1 MVNKMITRTFTISP
15 VNLDMV
21 KARLDKLSKK
31 AVKLG
36 IPVPVITETREW
48 KEKKV
53 KINNLGKEI
62 IEWKPRL
69 DVTVSSEEI
78 KYGEYTHIA
87 SLDHTIG
94 TSPIINMV
102 PGYTL
107 PETYYN
113 AGCNCDHCGINRYR
127 KNTYIFK
134 SIDGY
139 KQVGSSCLKE
149 FFGIDPTANLEF
161 VKSLNDI
168 SEWNDESFGGY
179 IAPEYDIK
187 MALTI
192 AYNLVLEHG
201 YVSNKIA
208 MEKDIESTASLT
220 SFYYYPPMMNDA
232 DEQIAYQNF
241 MDKVHNTDETII
253 DGIISWGKEH
263 FMGSTGEYA
272 HNMRII
278 LDLESVPRKY
288 LGYLVSVIAC
298 YNKSKVESKVSKRFD
313 NAFIGTVGSKITV
326 NVLVN
331 KIIEIAG
338 NYGYSYVNLMSEVE
352 TGNIIVWISSSM
364 KLSEGSNVTL
374 KGTIKALNNRNGN
387 GVLQNQTI
395 MTRCKVVE

>member
-1 MVNKMITRTFTISP
+1 MVNKMITRTITISP
-15 VNLDMV
+15 TNLDMV

-36 IPVPVITETREW
+36 IPVPVITETKEW

-53 KINNLGKEI
+53 KRNNLGKEI
-62 IEWKPRL
+62 IEWIPRL
-69 DVTVSSEEI
+69 DVTVSCEEI
-78 KYGEYTHIA
+78 KYGNYIHIA

-134 SIDGY
+134 SDEGY

-149 FFGIDPTANLEF
+149 FFGIDPSANLEF
-161 VKSLNDI
+161 TKSFNDI

-187 MALTI
+187 MALLI

-201 YVSNKIA
+201 YVSNKVA

-241 MDKVHNTDETII
+241 MDKVYATDSSII
-253 DGIISWGKEH
+253 DNIISWGREH
-263 FMGSTGEYA
+263 FLNQSSNGSAEYA

-288 LGYLVSVIAC
+288 LGYLVSVIAA
-298 YNKSKVESKVSKRFD
+298 YNKSKIESKITKRFD
-313 NAFIGTVGSKITV
+313 NEFIGAVGDKITV

-331 KIIEIAG
+331 KIIEVYG
-338 NYGYSYVNLMSEVE
+338 NYGCSYINIMSQVE
-352 TGNIIVWISSSM
+352 SNNVVVWISSKM
-364 KLSEGSNVTL
+364 VLTEGSSVTL
-374 KGTIKALNNRNGN
+374 KGTVKSLNNRDGK
-387 GVLQNQTI
+387 NQTVL
-395 MTRCKVVE
+395 TRCKVV